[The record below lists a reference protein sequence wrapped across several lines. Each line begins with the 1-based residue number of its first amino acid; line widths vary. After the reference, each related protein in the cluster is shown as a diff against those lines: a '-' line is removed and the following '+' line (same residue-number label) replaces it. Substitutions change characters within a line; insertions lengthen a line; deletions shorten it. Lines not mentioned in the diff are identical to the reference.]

1 MEIVSFALAE
11 YACHGHFLSEWLLLL
26 ARVLSGDVCHAVC
39 SVRCR
44 QVFPECFLGLQ
55 GLPVDVIVLLAR
67 LQEPDAT
74 DV

>member
-1 MEIVSFALAE
+1 M
-11 YACHGHFLSEWLLLL
+11 LL

-39 SVRCR
+39 SVRRC

-55 GLPVDVIVLLAR
+55 GLQVDIVVLLSR